1 MRNIIK
7 KEGEVALKRISAVF
21 LIINFLFLVGCS
33 YQDESMESKKQSR
46 IEIYSVEDKKLLKT
60 IDDQIVV
67 NELFST
73 YNWEEKSELSDDLIP
88 EYQLLVYQEK
98 TMLWGQDPDK
108 DREYELIAT
117 ITTFLDS
124 SYIEEVISSDVVKNM
139 KIPEYAMTFYYIM
152 PDKIMEVLHEQ
163 LEE

>member
-1 MRNIIK
+1 M
-7 KEGEVALKRISAVF
+7 KRISAVF

-46 IEIYSVEDKKLLKT
+46 IEIYSVEDEKLLKI

-108 DREYELIAT
+108 DREYELCIDHSRR
-117 ITTFLDS
+117 FW
-124 SYIEEVISSDVVKNM
+124 
-139 KIPEYAMTFYYIM
+139 
-152 PDKIMEVLHEQ
+152 Q
-163 LEE
+163 